1 MLKTLLRGSPV
12 ILVLALAACG
22 YDDDDSDPIVGPS
35 GDTDTVQFEELEME
49 VPEDWDSDTV
59 AEDSVLRVANFE
71 LQSDE
76 AVDPVTEM
84 TQEDVLLLL
93 ADSLPNCD
101 PATAPRGLPV
111 AVQQLDL
118 VTDQPEIPRGH
129 ATACYAFIL
138 EGEFLEDGPTYE
150 LLVEFGS
157 ESPAPRLIDEVND
170 VLGTLQQAD

>member
-1 MLKTLLRGSPV
+1 MAGAC
-12 ILVLALAACG
+12 LVLILLMGACG
-22 YDDDDSDPIVGPS
+22 YGDDDSDPIVGPA
-35 GDTDTVQFEELEME
+35 GDTETVQFEELEIQ

-59 AEDSVLRVANFE
+59 AEDSVLRIANFE
-71 LQSDE
+71 LESDE
-76 AVDPVTEM
+76 AVDPITEM

-93 ADSLPNCD
+93 AGSIPNCD

-118 VTDQPEIPRGH
+118 ATDQPDIPRGH